1 MKKNIVRKIESLN
14 TVLMI
19 ALVPDEEDGNGD
31 IITAEEIKKA
41 AYEFMI
47 NLPDKAVN
55 INHEKDTEIPT
66 AHFVESYLT
75 LMDMERWESVI
86 PQGTWII
93 GIQFDDET
101 FEKIQNEDFV
111 WISIEWLWKYEKF

>member
-1 MKKNIVRKIESLN
+1 MKKNIVRKVESLN

-41 AYEFMI
+41 AYEFMK
-47 NLPDKAVN
+47 NLHEKKVN
-55 INHEKDTEIPT
+55 INHEENTEIES

-75 LMDMERWESVI
+75 LADMERNNTII

-101 FEKIQNEDFV
+101 FQKIQDEDFV
-111 WISIEWLWKYEKF
+111 WISIEGLWKYEKF

>member
-1 MKKNIVRKIESLN
+1 MKKKAVRKIESMN
-14 TVLMI
+14 TVLFI

-31 IITAEEIKKA
+31 IITADEIKKA

-47 NLPDKAVN
+47 NLQDKVVN
-55 INHEKDTEIPT
+55 INHEDEEIES
-66 AHFVESYLT
+66 AKFVESYLT
-75 LMDMERWESVI
+75 ISDIERGEEII

-101 FEKIQNEDFV
+101 FEKIQCWDFV
-111 WISIEWLWKYEKF
+111 WISIEGVWTYERL